1 MPKIPEDI
9 ICWFLMGFLLNGL
22 FKNWSYELVS
32 IQHGEPIEGKILHF
46 HGGIMEV
53 CLLRI
58 RGSLLKKAGEESVRY
73 AG

>member
-1 MPKIPEDI
+1 
-9 ICWFLMGFLLNGL
+9 MGFLLNGL

-32 IQHGEPIEGKILHF
+32 IQYGEPIKGKILHF

-58 RGSLLKKAGEESVRY
+58 RGSL
-73 AG
+73 